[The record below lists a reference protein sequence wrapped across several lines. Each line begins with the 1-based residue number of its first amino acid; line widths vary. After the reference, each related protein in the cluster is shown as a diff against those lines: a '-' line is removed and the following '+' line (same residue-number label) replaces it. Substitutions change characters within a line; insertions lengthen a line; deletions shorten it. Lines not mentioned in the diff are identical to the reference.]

1 MQTLVYRD
9 AGIPALFS
17 KNINSELEKVGFANL
32 GTSVRPNLAVLRGTT
47 MPAALVEVG
56 FINTEQDNNLLDLK
70 FPEVAQA
77 IANGILETIREA
89 EVSATGVDR
98 AEERM
103 YTVETGVF
111 MHYKNAKNLA
121 ENMQED
127 GFDCYI
133 ETIGDC
139 YRVRHGNFKGLEEA
153 KEDEKQL
160 FDLGYE
166 ARVVCIA
173 E

>member
-1 MQTLVYRD
+1 
-9 AGIPALFS
+9 
-17 KNINSELEKVGFANL
+17 
-32 GTSVRPNLAVLRGTT
+32 

-56 FINTEQDNNLLDLK
+56 FINTEQDNELLDLK

-77 IANGILETIREA
+77 IADGILETINAA
-89 EVSATGVDR
+89 EMEGAGL
-98 AEERM
+98 EETERRF

-111 MHYKNAKNLA
+111 MHYNNAKNLA

-139 YRVRHGNFKGLEEA
+139 YRVRHGSFEEMEQA
-153 KEDEKQL
+153 KADEKAL

-166 ARVVCIA
+166 ARVICLV
-173 E
+173 ES